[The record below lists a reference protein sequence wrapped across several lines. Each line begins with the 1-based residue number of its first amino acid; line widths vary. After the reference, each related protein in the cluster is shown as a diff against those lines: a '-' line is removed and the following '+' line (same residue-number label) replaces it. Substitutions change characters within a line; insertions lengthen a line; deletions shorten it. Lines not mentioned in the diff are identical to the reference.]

1 MKYSRIVL
9 FSVGL
14 YLLLIA
20 LSTIA
25 TKIVGFDEMTQSTSY
40 IFTHYVLGFL
50 TSLIVYC
57 YLSYKQTVSPYKQAF
72 LVAAVYWFIDLSVG
86 ALLYIL
92 LKIPM
97 ELLIYLISALLHVI
111 AVLLGT
117 LLGIQLRSEKINR
130 NKKLLS
136 IT

>member
-14 YLLLIA
+14 YLLLVT

-25 TKIVGFDEMTQSTSY
+25 TKIVGFDEMTQSTSLT
-40 IFTHYVLGFL
+40 FTYYVLGFV

-57 YLSYKQTVSPYKQAF
+57 YLGYKQTVSPYKQAF

-92 LKIPM
+92 LEISMDP
-97 ELLIYLISALLHVI
+97 LIYLIPAFLHVI

-117 LLGIQLRSEKINR
+117 LLGIQLRRKRVERK
-130 NKKLLS
+130 
-136 IT
+136 

>member
-1 MKYSRIVL
+1 MLV
-9 FSVGL
+9 
-14 YLLLIA
+14 A

-25 TKIVGFDEMTQSTSY
+25 TKIVGFDEMTQSTSLT
-40 IFTHYVLGFL
+40 FTYYVLGFV

-57 YLSYKQTVSPYKQAF
+57 YLGYKQTVSPYKQAF

-92 LKIPM
+92 LEISM
-97 ELLIYLISALLHVI
+97 EPLVYLVSALLHVI

-117 LLGIQLRSEKINR
+117 LLGVQLRSKIIKH
-130 NKKLLS
+130 NKKS
-136 IT
+136 

>member
-1 MKYSRIVL
+1 MLV
-9 FSVGL
+9 
-14 YLLLIA
+14 A

-25 TKIVGFDEMTQSTSY
+25 TKIVGFDEMTQSTSLT
-40 IFTHYVLGFL
+40 FTYYVLGFV

-57 YLSYKQTVSPYKQAF
+57 YLGYMQTVSPYKQAF

-92 LKIPM
+92 LEISMDP
-97 ELLIYLISALLHVI
+97 LIYLISALLHVI

-117 LLGIQLRSEKINR
+117 LLGIQLRRK
-130 NKKLLS
+130 
-136 IT
+136 

>member
-14 YLLLIA
+14 YLLLVA

-25 TKIVGFDEMTQSTSY
+25 TLIVGFDEMTQSTSY
-40 IFTHYVLGFL
+40 NFTYYVLGFV

-57 YLSYKQTVSPYKQAF
+57 YLGYKQTVSPYKQAF

-92 LKIPM
+92 LEISMDP
-97 ELLIYLISALLHVI
+97 LIYLIPAFLHVV

-117 LLGIQLRSEKINR
+117 LLGIQLRRKRVERK
-130 NKKLLS
+130 
-136 IT
+136 

>member
-14 YLLLIA
+14 YLLLVA

-40 IFTHYVLGFL
+40 IFTNYVLGFL

-57 YLSYKQTVSPYKQAF
+57 YLGYKQTVSPYKQAF

-92 LKIPM
+92 LEISMDP
-97 ELLIYLISALLHVI
+97 LIYLISALLHVI

-117 LLGIQLRSEKINR
+117 LLGIQLRRK
-130 NKKLLS
+130 
-136 IT
+136 

>member
-1 MKYSRIVL
+1 VKYSRIVL

-40 IFTHYVLGFL
+40 IFTHYVLGFV

-57 YLSYKQTVSPYKQAF
+57 YLGYKQTVSPYKQAF

-92 LKIPM
+92 LEISMDP
-97 ELLIYLISALLHVI
+97 LIYLISALLHVI

-117 LLGIQLRSEKINR
+117 LLGIQLRRKIVER
-130 NKKLLS
+130 K
-136 IT
+136 

>member
-1 MKYSRIVL
+1 MKCSRIVL

-14 YLLLIA
+14 YLLLVT

-25 TKIVGFDEMTQSTSY
+25 TLIVGFDEMTQSTSLT
-40 IFTHYVLGFL
+40 FTYYALGFV

-57 YLSYKQTVSPYKQAF
+57 YLGYKQTVSPYKQAF

-86 ALLYIL
+86 ALIYIL

-117 LLGIQLRSEKINR
+117 LLGIQLRRKIVER
-130 NKKLLS
+130 K
-136 IT
+136 

>member
-14 YLLLIA
+14 YLLLVA

-25 TKIVGFDEMTQSTSY
+25 TKIVGFDEMTQSTSLT
-40 IFTHYVLGFL
+40 FTYYVLGFV

-57 YLSYKQTVSPYKQAF
+57 YLGYKQTVSPYKQAF
-72 LVAAVYWFIDLSVG
+72 LVASVYWFIDLSVG

-92 LKIPM
+92 LEISMDP
-97 ELLIYLISALLHVI
+97 LIYLIPAFLHVV

-117 LLGIQLRSEKINR
+117 LLGIQLRRKRVERK
-130 NKKLLS
+130 
-136 IT
+136 

>member
-1 MKYSRIVL
+1 VKYSRILL

-40 IFTHYVLGFL
+40 NFTHYVLGFV
-50 TSLIVYC
+50 TFLIVYC
-57 YLSYKQTVSPYKQAF
+57 YLGYKQTVSPYKQAF
-72 LVAAVYWFIDLSVG
+72 LVMAVYWFIDLSVG
-86 ALLYIL
+86 ALLNIL
-92 LKIPM
+92 LEISM
-97 ELLIYLISALLHVI
+97 EPLVYLVSAFLHVI

-117 LLGIQLRSEKINR
+117 LFGVKLR
-130 NKKLLS
+130 NKKELS
-136 IT
+136 VI

>member
-14 YLLLIA
+14 YLLLVA

-25 TKIVGFDEMTQSTSY
+25 TKIVGFDEMTQSTSLT
-40 IFTHYVLGFL
+40 FTYCVLGFV

-57 YLSYKQTVSPYKQAF
+57 YLGYKQTVSPYKQAF

-92 LKIPM
+92 LEISMDP
-97 ELLIYLISALLHVI
+97 LIYLIPAFLHVI

-117 LLGIQLRSEKINR
+117 LLGIQLRRKRVERK
-130 NKKLLS
+130 
-136 IT
+136 

>member
-14 YLLLIA
+14 YLLLVA

-25 TKIVGFDEMTQSTSY
+25 TKIVGFDEMTQSTSLT
-40 IFTHYVLGFL
+40 FTYYVLGFV

-57 YLSYKQTVSPYKQAF
+57 YLGYKQTVSPYKQAF

-92 LKIPM
+92 LEISMDP
-97 ELLIYLISALLHVI
+97 LIYLIPAFLHVI

-117 LLGIQLRSEKINR
+117 LLGIQLRRKIVER
-130 NKKLLS
+130 K
-136 IT
+136 